1 MAELGAVELAQF
13 TKDLDDTKKMIFQTQ
28 YASERK
34 DRGTAVILAIFLY
47 DRIWLGDTAMGII
60 KIITLGACG
69 IWTLIDLFTAGSRCD
84 EYNRRK
90 AQEIVQALRSAVAD
104 PPAAPYQPG
113 ERAGPIASAPP
124 AAFCS
129 HCGTPTEE
137 GSKFCTGC
145 GKEI

>member
-84 EYNRRK
+84 DYNRRK
-90 AQEIVQALRSAVAD
+90 AQEIAQALKLQA
-104 PPAAPYQPG
+104 
-113 ERAGPIASAPP
+113 
-124 AAFCS
+124 
-129 HCGTPTEE
+129 
-137 GSKFCTGC
+137 
-145 GKEI
+145 

>member
-1 MAELGAVELAQF
+1 LAYCSIRYRLGAPLSGADVGLARNPETNPAAEEECRMAELGAVELAQF

-84 EYNRRK
+84 DYNRRK
-90 AQEIVQALRSAVAD
+90 AQEIAQALKLQA
-104 PPAAPYQPG
+104 
-113 ERAGPIASAPP
+113 
-124 AAFCS
+124 
-129 HCGTPTEE
+129 
-137 GSKFCTGC
+137 
-145 GKEI
+145 